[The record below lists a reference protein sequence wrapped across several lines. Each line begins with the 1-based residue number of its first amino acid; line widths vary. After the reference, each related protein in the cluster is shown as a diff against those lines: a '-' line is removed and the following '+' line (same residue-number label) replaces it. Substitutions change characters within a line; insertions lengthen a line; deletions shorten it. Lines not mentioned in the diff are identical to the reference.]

1 MSVSKYNSQKRN
13 IFKVL
18 TSSFKNSS
26 YNGQLN
32 QLSKNDKIRVLITRP
47 NHRLGNQ
54 LLLTPLIQ
62 EIKQHFPNSSIDLV
76 LNGTLSSVL
85 FSNYKYV
92 DTVFN
97 LPKKPFKHLSDYLKQ
112 SARLLFNR
120 YDIAIA
126 GCEASNSSKI
136 YVKLSRAR
144 FKIYDSGTQSLDK
157 PKYIAKYPVY
167 NFKTFL
173 NPNQDLS
180 RYEYSKLALNLST
193 EEIEHG
199 QHILKRLF
207 DNDKKTICI
216 FTFATGA
223 KCHSKEWWSECYHL
237 LKSEFKDYNILEM
250 LPIENVSQ
258 IDFKSTHFYSK
269 DLREIAA
276 VIENSAV
283 FIGADSGM
291 MHLSAATNTTTL
303 GLFNVT
309 KPEVYGPYGGNNQA
323 IDTNTTS
330 IEELI
335 KIVSAALIPT
345 SHPNPD
351 DLTTS

>member
-1 MSVSKYNSQKRN
+1 MPVSKYNSKKRS
-13 IFKVL
+13 IFKFF
-18 TSSFKNSS
+18 TRSFKNSS
-26 YNGQLN
+26 YSGQLN
-32 QLSKNDKIRVLITRP
+32 TLNKDAKIKVLITRP

-62 EIKQHFPNSSIDLV
+62 EIKQQFPNSTIDLV

-85 FSNYKYV
+85 FSNFTYV
-92 DTVFN
+92 ETVFN

-144 FKIYDSGTQSLDK
+144 FKIYDSGTQRLDK
-157 PKYIAKYPVY
+157 PTYIAKYPVY

-180 RYEYSKLALNLST
+180 RYEYSKLALNLSND
-193 EEIEHG
+193 EIEHG
-199 QHILKRLF
+199 QQILNRLF

-223 KCHSKEWWSECYHL
+223 KCHSKAWWSECYHL

-291 MHLSAATNTTTL
+291 MHLSAATHSTTL

-309 KPEVYGPYGGNNQA
+309 KPEIYGPYGGNNRA
-323 IDTNTTS
+323 IVTNTTS

-335 KIVSAALIPT
+335 KIISAVLLPT
-345 SHPNPD
+345 LHPN